1 MYSLRFAMKVLG
13 FPLPIF
19 HVLRKPFYWRKWAEN
34 RESTGMG
41 LYLAKEICEKL
52 GHELAITSEV
62 GKGTIVTVT
71 FTN

>member
-1 MYSLRFAMKVLG
+1 
-13 FPLPIF
+13 
-19 HVLRKPFYWRKWAEN
+19 
-34 RESTGMG
+34 MG

-52 GHELAITSEV
+52 GHELNITSEV